1 MHGNGDGVPENY
13 AEAVKW
19 FRLAAAQGYAGA
31 QYNLGLMHHYG
42 LGVPENLAEAVK
54 LYRLAAKQGDADAQN
69 NLGIMHAN
77 GDGVPQSNVRAYIWW
92 SVAAAQGQED
102 AKRNRGL
109 VTERLTPDQL
119 TQAQQIAT
127 RCIDSDYQDCEC
139 TSYISQDTKARRR
152 KHR

>member
-1 MHGNGDGVPENY
+1 MY
-13 AEAVKW
+13 
-19 FRLAAAQGYAGA
+19 
-31 QYNLGLMHHYG
+31 HYG
-42 LGVPENLAEAVK
+42 LGVTENHAEAVK
-54 LYRLAAKQGDADAQN
+54 LYRLAAKQGDADAQS

-127 RCIDSDYQDCEC
+127 RCIDSDYQDCE
-139 TSYISQDTKARRR
+139 
-152 KHR
+152 